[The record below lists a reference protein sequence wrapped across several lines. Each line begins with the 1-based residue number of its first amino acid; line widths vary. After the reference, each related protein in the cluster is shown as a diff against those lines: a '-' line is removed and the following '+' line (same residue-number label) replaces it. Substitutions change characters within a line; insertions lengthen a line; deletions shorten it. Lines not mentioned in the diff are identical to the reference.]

1 MRCVEIDPTPVPG
14 RTTSPVMATKDFFAL
29 SNRDRVEFSA
39 ANGKLRR
46 ST

>member
-14 RTTSPVMATKDFFAL
+14 RTTIPIMATKDFFAL
-29 SNRDRVEFSA
+29 SNRDRMEASA
-39 ANGKLRR
+39 AAGKLRR